1 MLKITLRAARVN
13 AGYKLIEA
21 AKEFG
26 INKDTLSKYEKDSSN
41 IPRKFFIKIEEIYKI
56 PVENIF
62 LVINPIFSELQNS
75 IGVEM

>member
-1 MLKITLRAARVN
+1 MLKITLRATRVN

-62 LVINPIFSELQNS
+62 W
-75 IGVEM
+75 

>member
-13 AGYKLIEA
+13 AGYKLVEA
-21 AKEFG
+21 AEKFG

-41 IPRKFFIKIEEIYKI
+41 IPRRFFIKIEEVYKI

-62 LVINPIFSELQNS
+62 LVINPIFF
-75 IGVEM
+75 GKTK

>member
-1 MLKITLRAARVN
+1 MRVN

-62 LVINPIFSELQNS
+62 W
-75 IGVEM
+75 

>member
-13 AGYKLIEA
+13 AGYKLVEA
-21 AKEFG
+21 AEKFG

-41 IPRKFFIKIEEIYKI
+41 IPRRFFIKIEEVYKI

-62 LVINPIFSELQNS
+62 FGNQSDFFRKNKIA
-75 IGVEM
+75 

>member
-62 LVINPIFSELQNS
+62 W
-75 IGVEM
+75 

>member
-62 LVINPIFSELQNS
+62 GNQSDFSELQNS

>member
-1 MLKITLRAARVN
+1 MLKITLRALRVN

-62 LVINPIFSELQNS
+62 W
-75 IGVEM
+75 

>member
-62 LVINPIFSELQNS
+62 LVINPIFRNYKTA
-75 IGVEM
+75 

>member
-1 MLKITLRAARVN
+1 MKLLKITLRAARVN

-26 INKDTLSKYEKDSSN
+26 INKDTLSKYERDSSN
-41 IPRKFFIKIEEIYKI
+41 IPRGFFIKIEDIYKI

-62 LVINPIFSELQNS
+62 FGNQSEFFRNHKTA
-75 IGVEM
+75 